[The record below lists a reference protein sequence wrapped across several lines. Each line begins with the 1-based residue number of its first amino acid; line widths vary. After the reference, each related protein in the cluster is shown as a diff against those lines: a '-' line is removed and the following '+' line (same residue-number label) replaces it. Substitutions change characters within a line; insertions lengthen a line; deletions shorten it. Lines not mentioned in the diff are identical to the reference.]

1 MLDKTQSELFLN
13 RIESVLE
20 EELKDSTD
28 QQVVILLDGLDS
40 LLRNRTPDQITD
52 EMIQGSGTSR
62 ITYTR
67 LMELCETNI

>member
-13 RIESVLE
+13 RVESVLE

-52 EMIQGSGTSR
+52 EMIQGQWDVAEHLHPSDGTLR
-62 ITYTR
+62 Y
-67 LMELCETNI
+67 